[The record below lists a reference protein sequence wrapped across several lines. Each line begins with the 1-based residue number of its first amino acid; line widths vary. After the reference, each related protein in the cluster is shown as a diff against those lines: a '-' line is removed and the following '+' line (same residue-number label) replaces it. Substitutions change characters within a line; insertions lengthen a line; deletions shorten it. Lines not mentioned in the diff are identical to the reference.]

1 MGRASQ
7 WRTGVAGRPM
17 PGGRRC
23 GPPGGI
29 GAGTGRQP
37 CKAGLYPSNY
47 TLGGGGTGRPLRPYP
62 PVRAAGRR
70 TDHFERYYIESK
82 PLERLSVPKA

>member
-1 MGRASQ
+1 MAHWSGGPSD
-7 WRTGVAGRPM
+7 AGGPAM
-17 PGGRRC
+17 WAPRRDRSRN
-23 GPPGGI
+23 GPPAVQGWPI
-29 GAGTGRQP
+29 PIQ
-37 CKAGLYPSNY
+37 LNV
-47 TLGGGGTGRPLRPYP
+47 GGGNGRPLRPYP